1 MHPAAQLAVVSAL
14 AAGLALATALP
25 AAAKCTRLGFSV
37 NDYGKEGPTKD
48 AQELLDKHIAAWTA
62 EQGIKTYKVGTKSI
76 DCELFLNLIVFDE
89 HTCKA
94 EADVCWD
101 EKPAA
106 PAKPVQAKSKSTAKQ
121 QAKAA
126 PAARTMETGTLPGK
140 VLIPPGPAAA
150 PGEKE

>member
-1 MHPAAQLAVVSAL
+1 MRPAAQLALASAL
-14 AAGLALATALP
+14 ATGLAFAAALP
-25 AAAKCTRLGFSV
+25 AAAKCTRLGYSV

-62 EQGIKTYKVGTKSI
+62 EQGIKTYKVGTKSV
-76 DCELFLNLIVFDE
+76 DCELFLNFIVFDE

-101 EKPAA
+101 EKPAT
-106 PAKPVQAKSKSTAKQ
+106 PAKPVQAKAKPAKQ

-126 PAARTMETGTLPGK
+126 PAPRTIETGTVPGK
-140 VLIPPGPAAA
+140 VLFPPGPASD
-150 PGEKE
+150 PGEKD

>member
-1 MHPAAQLAVVSAL
+1 MRPAAQLAIASAL
-14 AAGLALATALP
+14 AAGLALATTPP
-25 AAAKCTRLGFSV
+25 AAARCTRLGFSV
-37 NDYGKEGPTKD
+37 NDYGKDGPTKD

-62 EQGIKTYKVGTKSI
+62 EQGIKTYKVGTKSV
-76 DCELFLNLIVFDE
+76 DCELFLNFIVFDE

-106 PAKPVQAKSKSTAKQ
+106 PAKPVQAKAKPVKQ

-126 PAARTMETGTLPGK
+126 APARTLETGTLTGT
-140 VLIPPGPAAA
+140 VLIPPGPAPQ
-150 PGEKE
+150 PGDKD